1 MRDRLLALRLFA
13 RVAHTGSFSRAGRE
27 FGLSQPSAS
36 RLIAGLEQ
44 EVGATLLVRTTRAV
58 TLTDTGADYLARIEA
73 ILTALEEADHAARGT
88 GELRGNLRVALSSSF
103 AVREAIPALPDFMAR
118 HPALR
123 IALVM
128 SDQRQDLVSEGAD
141 LAFRF
146 GALPDSNAMARRL
159 GRFERVLVASPNY
172 LLRAGTPQGPADL
185 AQHAVVASP
194 SGTVWTFERDG
205 REVSVRVGGRL
216 GSNLNEASI
225 AAAVAGL
232 GITQTSELG
241 CGTELANGAL
251 VRVLAEWRMPVV
263 ELHAVFPAG
272 RAAKPAARALAEHVA
287 AVLSARA

>member
-1 MRDRLLALRLFA
+1 MRDRLLALRLFV

-44 EVGATLLVRTTRAV
+44 EVGVMLLVRTTRAV

-73 ILTALEEADHAARGT
+73 ILAALEEADHAARGT

-128 SDQRQDLVSEGAD
+128 SDQRQNLVNEGAD

-172 LLRAGTPQGPADL
+172 LLRAGTPLNPADL
-185 AQHAVVASP
+185 SQHAVVASP

-216 GSNLNEASI
+216 GSDLNEASI

-241 CGTELANGAL
+241 CSTELANGVL
-251 VRVLAEWRMPVV
+251 VRVLANWRMPVV

-287 AVLSARA
+287 DVLAARA